1 MHASNLNFIDW
12 EKDFNEKYCFYRYAG
27 GWKEYHRRGNRQDF
41 RIRLIGMPGVGKS
54 TIGVV
59 LAKVLGYQF
68 LDSDLLIQNQEGD
81 ILEHLIEKHGIEG
94 FLQIEN
100 QVNRDINVKKTV
112 ISTGG
117 SVCYCDEAL
126 KHMSEHGVIVY
137 IKTDYE
143 SLHQRLGDLH
153 QRGVVIRNGSTLL
166 DLYNERTPLYEK
178 YADVVADVSGC
189 RIEKAIDKIK
199 NLLKA
204 CAKLYEE

>member
-1 MHASNLNFIDW
+1 MKNIVF
-12 EKDFNEKYCFYRYAG
+12 
-27 GWKEYHRRGNRQDF
+27 
-41 RIRLIGMPGVGKS
+41 IGMPGAGKS

-59 LAKVLGYQF
+59 IAKIFGYDF
-68 LDSDLLIQNQEGD
+68 VDSDLLIQNQEGD

-137 IKTDYE
+137 IKTD
-143 SLHQRLGDLH
+143 QRLGDLH

>member
-1 MHASNLNFIDW
+1 MSNIV
-12 EKDFNEKYCFYRYAG
+12 
-27 GWKEYHRRGNRQDF
+27 
-41 RIRLIGMPGVGKS
+41 LIGMPGSGKS
-54 TIGVV
+54 TVGVV
-59 LAKVLGYQF
+59 LAKIMGYHF
-68 LDSDLLIQNQEGD
+68 MDSDLLIQNQEGD

-143 SLHQRLGDLH
+143 SLHQRLGNLH

-189 RIEKAIDKIK
+189 QIEKAIDKIK
-199 NLLKA
+199 NLLKV